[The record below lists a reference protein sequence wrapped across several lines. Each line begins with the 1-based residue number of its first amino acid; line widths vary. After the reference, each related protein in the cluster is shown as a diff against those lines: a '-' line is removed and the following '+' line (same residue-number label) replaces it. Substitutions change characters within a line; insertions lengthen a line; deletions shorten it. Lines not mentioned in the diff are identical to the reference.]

1 MAAAIACASA
11 PIFPGALAQPP
22 VAKVA
27 VCTVN
32 TGTLALSQEFNGNV
46 FYKEVSNLATEISG
60 KVVEVLFEEG
70 DHLDKGTV
78 MVRLDYVLIEAQLR
92 AAQALVRQYETQLE
106 QERVRMERARS
117 LLKEEVTTPQEFDD
131 MRFTVQTAEHRVEAA
146 KAEVE
151 RIEREIEKK
160 TIRAPFSGRVIDRQT
175 EVGDWKDSGD
185 TIAIFARDDLYD
197 VIVNVPEQ
205 FLAFIEPGSAVDVT
219 VAGKTLAG
227 SIVTV
232 IPRGDT
238 VSRTFPVKVRIHGQP
253 WLIEAMVASVRLPT
267 GQKTDS
273 LYVPLD
279 AILLGQPE
287 NVVFKVES
295 GRARRIPVEIV
306 GNSGLS
312 AYFRADG
319 VSPGDRVIVKGH
331 ERLRDG
337 DPVEVIQ

>member
-1 MAAAIACASA
+1 VSFACAAIVPWA
-11 PIFPGALAQPP
+11 FAQQP

-32 TGTLALSQEFNGNV
+32 SGTLALSQEFNGNV

-70 DHLDKGTV
+70 DHLDKGTA
-78 MVRLDYVLIEAQLR
+78 MVRLDYVLLEAQLR

-131 MRFTVQTAEHRVEAA
+131 MRFTVQTAEQRVEAA
-146 KAEVE
+146 KADVE

-185 TIAIFARDDLYD
+185 IIAIFARDDLYD

-205 FLAFIEPGSAVDVT
+205 FLAYIEPDSLADVT
-219 VAGKTLAG
+219 VAGKALTG
-227 SIVTV
+227 HIITI

-238 VSRTFPVKVRIHGQP
+238 VSRTFPVKVRIEGQP
-253 WLIEAMVASVRLPT
+253 WLIEAMVAAVRLPT
-267 GQKTDS
+267 GQRTES

-295 GRARRIPVEIV
+295 GRARRIPVEVV

-319 VSPGDRVIVKGH
+319 VSSGDQVIVKGH

-337 DPVEVIQ
+337 DLVEVIQ